1 MPATRKSDPSDKRP
15 TASDKTGLSRLSAV
29 RGRRR
34 SSPRRPVLFG
44 LVLGIVAGP
53 LVVLWPFFA
62 AAESALARGLVVAV
76 FLLSVALPLLLLRS
90 ILRRLPSRPDEEDIL

>member
-1 MPATRKSDPSDKRP
+1 MPVTRKSGPSAKRP
-15 TASDKTGLSRLSAV
+15 TASDKAWLSTMSAE

-34 SSPRRPVLFG
+34 SSPRRPLLFG
-44 LVLGIVAGP
+44 LVLGIVAGG

-76 FLLSVALPLLLLRS
+76 FLLSLGLPLLLLRS
-90 ILRRLPSRPDEEDIL
+90 ILRRRPSRPGEEDIL